1 MQPNQDPIET
11 PEEYLKQVEG
21 IDLFS
26 TYRAVLHT
34 LARLEAEEYTSGNEQ
49 QADVCQHDDL
59 PDPASDSGTSQG

>member
-1 MQPNQDPIET
+1 MQPNQEPIET

-34 LARLEAEEYTSGNEQ
+34 LARLEAEEYTSDNER
-49 QADVCQHDDL
+49 QADVVEHTDL
-59 PDPASDSGTSQG
+59 PVPASESSTPQG